1 MATNNVVD
9 LICSVKHRAYKK
21 ALLARLS
28 GKFIDI
34 PPGGSTEL
42 ILTDTLFFMLG
53 KLAKLD
59 GRVSKR
65 EIIFAE
71 KAIEKL
77 GLVSSFNDSG
87 NSRNRAITS
96 FEKGK
101 GFSDETFDFVNQLAL
116 RVGRGSD
123 LSWQILRLLCGA
135 ALLKKTSNE
144 FSRGK
149 DFKGMSLNWSLRLKD
164 RLFLRGVAEKLGFG
178 KAEFIACCH
187 EIHKESCFGLSVSQK
202 GACDAYN
209 ILEIEPEAELSVI
222 RKAYLR
228 QMSKNHP
235 DKLVSQAPSEE
246 VMLRA
251 KDHVN
256 NIRNAYEILC
266 DRLGAST

>member
-1 MATNNVVD
+1 MAKNNVVD

-101 GFSDETFDFVNQLAL
+101 GFSDETFDFVNQLAF

-164 RLFLRGVAEKLGFG
+164 RLFLRGVAEKLGFD

>member
-101 GFSDETFDFVNQLAL
+101 GFSDETFDFVNQLAF

-202 GACDAYN
+202 GVCDAYN

-256 NIRNAYEILC
+256 NIRNA
-266 DRLGAST
+266 

>member
-101 GFSDETFDFVNQLAL
+101 GFSDETFDFVNQLAF

-149 DFKGMSLNWSLRLKD
+149 DFKGMSRNWSLRLKD
-164 RLFLRGVAEKLGFG
+164 RLFLRGVAEKLGFD

>member
-202 GACDAYN
+202 GVCDAYN

>member
-1 MATNNVVD
+1 MVTNNVVD

-77 GLVSSFNDSG
+77 GLVSSFNGTG
-87 NSRNRAITS
+87 NLRNRAITS

-101 GFSDETFDFVNQLAL
+101 GFSDETFDFVNQLAF

-164 RLFLRGVAEKLGFG
+164 RLFLRGVAEKLGFD

-187 EIHKESCFGLSVSQK
+187 DIHKESCFGLSVSQK
-202 GACDAYN
+202 GVCDAYN

>member
-101 GFSDETFDFVNQLAL
+101 GFSDETFDFVNQLAF

-164 RLFLRGVAEKLGFG
+164 RLFLRGVAEKLGFD
-178 KAEFIACCH
+178 KAQFIACCH

>member
-1 MATNNVVD
+1 MAKNNVVD

-101 GFSDETFDFVNQLAL
+101 GFSDETFDFVNQLAF

-149 DFKGMSLNWSLRLKD
+149 DFKGMSHNWSLRLKD
-164 RLFLRGVAEKLGFG
+164 RLFLRGVAEKLGFD

>member
-101 GFSDETFDFVNQLAL
+101 GFSDETFDFVNQLAF

-164 RLFLRGVAEKLGFG
+164 RLFLRGVAEKLGFD

>member
-9 LICSVKHRAYKK
+9 LICFMKHRGYKK
-21 ALLARLS
+21 ALLERLS
-28 GKFIDI
+28 GKCIDI

-53 KLAKLD
+53 KLAKHD
-59 GRVSKR
+59 GRVSKQ

-77 GLVSSFNDSG
+77 GLVACCNDSG
-87 NSRNRAITS
+87 NSRKHAITS
-96 FEKGK
+96 FERGK
-101 GFSDETFDFVNQLAL
+101 GYLDETFDFVNQLTL

-123 LSWQILRLLCGA
+123 LSWQLLRLLCGA

-144 FSRGK
+144 SSRC
-149 DFKGMSLNWSLRLKD
+149 KGHEGVSLNWSLRLKD
-164 RLFLRGVAEKLGFG
+164 RVFLRGVAEKLGFD
-178 KAEFIACCH
+178 KAELIACCD

-202 GACDAYN
+202 GNCEAYN
-209 ILEIEPEAELSVI
+209 ILEIEPGAELSVI
-222 RKAYLR
+222 RKAYLK
-228 QMSKNHP
+228 QMAKNHP
-235 DKLVSQAPSEE
+235 DKLEAQAPNEE

-251 KDHVN
+251 KDQVN

-266 DRLGAST
+266 VRRGART

>member
-9 LICSVKHRAYKK
+9 LICFIKHRAYKK
-21 ALLARLS
+21 ALLERLS
-28 GKFIDI
+28 GKCIDV

-77 GLVSSFNDSG
+77 GLVSCFNDSG
-87 NSRNRAITS
+87 NSRKRAITS
-96 FEKGK
+96 FERGK
-101 GFSDETFDFVNQLAL
+101 AFSDETFDFVNQLTL

-144 FSRGK
+144 FSRPK
-149 DFKGMSLNWSLRLKD
+149 ISEGMSLNWSLRLKD
-164 RLFLRGVAEKLGFG
+164 RVFLRGVAEKLGFD
-178 KAEFIACCH
+178 KAEFIACCD
-187 EIHKESCFGLSVSQK
+187 EIHKESCFELSVSQK

-209 ILEIEPEAELSVI
+209 ILEIEPGAELSVI
-222 RKAYLR
+222 RKAYLK
-228 QMSKNHP
+228 QMAKNHP
-235 DKLVSQAPSEE
+235 DKLLAQSPNEE

-251 KDHVN
+251 KDQVN
-256 NIRNAYEILC
+256 SIRNAYEILC
-266 DRLGAST
+266 DRRGART

>member
-101 GFSDETFDFVNQLAL
+101 GFSDETFDFVNQLAF